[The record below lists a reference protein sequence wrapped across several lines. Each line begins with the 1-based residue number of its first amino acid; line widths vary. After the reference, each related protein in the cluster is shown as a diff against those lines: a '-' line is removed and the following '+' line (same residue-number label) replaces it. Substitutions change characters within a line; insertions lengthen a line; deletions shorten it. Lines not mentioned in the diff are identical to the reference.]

1 MRSLFLRV
9 HGVLIHLMNHQPETI
24 GGQAVVEGVMM
35 RSPGRLSVAVRA
47 PDGSIALQSR
57 PFVSFSKRHPV
68 LGFPVLRG
76 GASLIEALYLGMQA
90 LNWSVKVQQGGP
102 SLEEKEERPT
112 TARQKAFATLP
123 LLLSFGMAL
132 ALFQLLPYAVA
143 SFLTGGHHGH
153 AQNPLLFNGVAGV
166 IRISLLLAYLWGLS
180 FLPDLRRVF
189 QYHGAE
195 HKSIFAY
202 ENKAPLEVPDVAR
215 QIRFH
220 PRCGTS
226 FILIV
231 ALTCILFFSVFDAFM
246 LHVVHYAY
254 PNFAVRFLIHLPFIP
269 FVAGLAFELLRL
281 SARYQDAG
289 WVRILILPGLWL
301 QTITTQEPDDA
312 QIEVALVSVKA
323 SLA

>member
-9 HGVLIHLMNHQPETI
+9 HGGLIHLMNHQPETI

-35 RSPGRLSVAVRA
+35 RSPERLSVAVRA
-47 PDGSIALQSR
+47 PDGSIVLQSR
-57 PFVSFSKRHPV
+57 PFVSFSKRHRI
-68 LGFPVLRG
+68 LGLPVLRG
-76 GASLIEALYLGMQA
+76 GASLIEALYLGTQA
-90 LNWSVKVQQGGP
+90 LNWSVKVQQSG
-102 SLEEKEERPT
+102 SSAEEKDDQPT

-123 LLLSFGMAL
+123 LLISFVLAL
-132 ALFQLLPYAVA
+132 GLFQLLPYAAA
-143 SFLTGGHHGH
+143 SFLTGHHGRS
-153 AQNPLLFNGVAGV
+153 QNPLLFNGVAGV
-166 IRISLLLAYLWGLS
+166 IRISLLLAYMWGLS
-180 FLPDLRRVF
+180 FLPDLKRLF

-202 ENKAPLEVPDVAR
+202 ENKAPLEIPDVAR

-231 ALTCILFFSVFDAFM
+231 ALTCMLFFSLFDAFM
-246 LHVVHYAY
+246 LHVAHFAY

-269 FVAGLAFELLRL
+269 LVAGLAFELLRL

-289 WVRILILPGLWL
+289 WVRVLILPGLWL
-301 QTITTQEPDDA
+301 QKITTQEPDNA
-312 QIEVALVSVKA
+312 QIEVALASVKA